1 MEHFASACAPQGGH
15 RGVHPAHGVLEL
27 LSADFLAQVVSKDN
41 LEVLLSHLNDAEAEL
56 ELNVFI
62 MDVDQILNGLVD
74 DVEGAFNDIDA
85 HLARAGDGYWVRID
99 GLESLFVHRVLAG

>member
-1 MEHFASACAPQGGH
+1 
-15 RGVHPAHGVLEL
+15 
-27 LSADFLAQVVSKDN
+27 
-41 LEVLLSHLNDAEAEL
+41 
-56 ELNVFI
+56 

-99 GLESLFVHRVLAG
+99 GLEALFVHRVLAVCDRDFLLALVTVKVCLEDGVHNKAWSSKQTISFS